1 MLNWLK
7 FISKSIISNK
17 EAKTAANRSMWNAV
31 FFFIVSFILLS
42 FFYSNGYNLSFGSH
56 YNNSPAFHEALKEVI
71 MNDNFNCSISVSKTD
86 DSVNVLSCSNNKLSG
101 DYNLPENQKLYMEDE
116 FTTTEKSKEVVYKLF
131 LDTREQTSY
140 IAYES
145 TYVNKENNEISR
157 DEYLALP
164 STSRSNYT
172 LKDLKLT
179 NELIDINSMLT
190 TITDY
195 FSKVEDES
203 ILETYNKINELEDID
218 KKNNELYNLYIACIE
233 KEVID
238 NQGYAPTL
246 LRYYQEI
253 YSKLDENGNQSA
265 NPRIIILLRN
275 EAYFNFV
282 DEKGINVVFYGVYT
296 KLNGFT
302 FQYDALDS
310 ESKINDHI
318 DSFVNTLYG
327 DFKLIVTYAFFSSI
341 LQYVPILLMIV
352 IFLSLII
359 YIFAKLSNDDYTNN
373 KFFGAFKIVF
383 ATMVSGALISGLT
396 ALIVPFYFSIEN
408 MFKIC
413 ISIFLI
419 VIIIRCLYIAISSY
433 FIARKKLKLA
443 MGSKEQLEQEEMELM

>member
-1 MLNWLK
+1 MIKLNRFIISEVFSMLNWLK

-116 FTTTEKSKEVVYKLF
+116 FTTTEKGKEVVYKLF

-195 FSKVEDES
+195 F
-203 ILETYNKINELEDID
+203 
-218 KKNNELYNLYIACIE
+218 
-233 KEVID
+233 
-238 NQGYAPTL
+238 
-246 LRYYQEI
+246 
-253 YSKLDENGNQSA
+253 
-265 NPRIIILLRN
+265 
-275 EAYFNFV
+275 
-282 DEKGINVVFYGVYT
+282 
-296 KLNGFT
+296 
-302 FQYDALDS
+302 
-310 ESKINDHI
+310 
-318 DSFVNTLYG
+318 
-327 DFKLIVTYAFFSSI
+327 
-341 LQYVPILLMIV
+341 
-352 IFLSLII
+352 
-359 YIFAKLSNDDYTNN
+359 
-373 KFFGAFKIVF
+373 
-383 ATMVSGALISGLT
+383 
-396 ALIVPFYFSIEN
+396 
-408 MFKIC
+408 
-413 ISIFLI
+413 
-419 VIIIRCLYIAISSY
+419 
-433 FIARKKLKLA
+433 LK
-443 MGSKEQLEQEEMELM
+443 